1 MNMLLHGIKFKNFS
15 IANGDTLE
23 HDEFPDRTADTGFD
37 AVVANP
43 PFSQTWSAAPK
54 FLTGDDR
61 FSKIGV
67 LAPKSKADFAFIL
80 HMVYHLNDGGTM
92 ACVAPHGVLFRGNAG
107 ELSAVGSSRS
117 ATTLTL
123 SSAYRPTSSTALP
136 YPPA

>member
-54 FLTGDDR
+54 FLTGDD
-61 FSKIGV
+61 V
-67 LAPKSKADFAFIL
+67 
-80 HMVYHLNDGGTM
+80 
-92 ACVAPHGVLFRGNAG
+92 
-107 ELSAVGSSRS
+107 SAK
-117 ATTLTL
+117 
-123 SSAYRPTSSTALP
+123 
-136 YPPA
+136 